1 MNNGIITRFIIVKIL
16 KKIRESTINID
27 KSFEVITEKY
37 SISIKDKNYIYNVVI
52 TTIRNINT
60 VEQIINKFNVKVNKK
75 DISYYFIIS
84 AICQIFFLKQRD
96 YAVTHSTCEALKK
109 FNSKNKI
116 NFVNGLLRNLC
127 RNKQSIKL
135 SDLNISHHPR
145 WFKKTVKD
153 ITSKKRKSIYNS
165 VIKKPN
171 IGIVFKNQKDI
182 NLIKEKCIITSKTS
196 ISINTINKIENLKG
210 YKEGLW
216 WVQDFAA
223 TIPAK
228 LIKNLKNQKILD
240 MCAAPGGKTFQLL
253 NIGADV
259 ISCDVSE
266 RRMRILELNAKRLK
280 LIRKYLTQLVTLI
293 IQIFGIEAY
302 L

>member
-1 MNNGIITRFIIVKIL
+1 MSILCIFFVINLIIMNNGIITRFIIVKIL

-84 AICQIFFLKQRD
+84 AICQIFFLNQRD

-165 VIKKPN
+165 EIKKPN

-182 NLIKEKCIITSKTS
+182 NLIKAKEVMSE
-196 ISINTINKIENLKG
+196 NPLTINKNTLMLEAKKKMQEFKVQALVVLNSDNKV
-210 YKEGLW
+210 EG
-216 WVQDFAA
+216 V
-223 TIPAK
+223 
-228 LIKNLKNQKILD
+228 
-240 MCAAPGGKTFQLL
+240 
-253 NIGADV
+253 
-259 ISCDVSE
+259 
-266 RRMRILELNAKRLK
+266 
-280 LIRKYLTQLVTLI
+280 
-293 IQIFGIEAY
+293 IQIF
-302 L
+302 